1 MPSDTYSL
9 YIHIPFCRRRCS
21 YCDFNTSVGQGSL
34 IPAYFDALRREIRA
48 VSRSAPQRLPVDTI
62 YFGGGTPTVAPVK
75 EIATLLQYI
84 TECFDLASDA
94 EITIEANPGTVSA
107 STFMQLQRAGINR
120 ISFGMQTAH
129 PTELEMLERLH
140 SYPNV
145 LQAFIRARR
154 AGFDNLSLDLI
165 YGLPG
170 QTLERW
176 RQTIELALKF
186 QPVHLSLYA
195 LTLEPG
201 TPLHARVENGL
212 LPPPDDDLSADM
224 YEWACER
231 LSINRFLHYEISN
244 WALGKERI
252 CRHNMQYWRNHPYL
266 GLGAG
271 AHGFA
276 TGRRL
281 ANESDTLRY
290 IQRCHNPVSGSF
302 PLSPATAQ
310 KTIVSKTDE
319 MGETLMV
326 GLRLVQ
332 EGVSSRDFEKRFGQT
347 LDSVFGDRITRLCQ
361 LGLLEWSLPA
371 QHRRLRLTPR
381 GRLLGNQVFME
392 FI

>member
-1 MPSDTYSL
+1 M
-9 YIHIPFCRRRCS
+9 
-21 YCDFNTSVGQGSL
+21 
-34 IPAYFDALRREIRA
+34 PAYFDALRREIRA
-48 VSRSAPQRLPVDTI
+48 VSRSSPQRLPVDTI
-62 YFGGGTPTVAPVK
+62 YLGGGTPTVAPVR
-75 EIATLLQYI
+75 EITALLQHI
-84 TECFDLASDA
+84 GENFDLGPHA
-94 EITIEANPGTVSA
+94 EISIEANPGTVSA
-107 STFMQLQRAGINR
+107 QTFDQLRQAGVNR

-129 PTELEMLERLH
+129 PAELEMLERLH

-145 LQAFIRARR
+145 LQAFIRARS

-212 LPPPDDDLSADM
+212 LPAPDDDLSADM

-244 WALGKERI
+244 WALGKERV
-252 CRHNMQYWRNHPYL
+252 CRHNMQYWHNHPYL

-271 AHGFA
+271 AHGYAAGF
-276 TGRRL
+276 RL
-281 ANESDTLRY
+281 ANEVDTRRY
-290 IQRCHNPVSGSF
+290 IQLCHDPAPGPF
-302 PLSPATAQ
+302 PLSPATVQ
-310 KTIVSKTDE
+310 QTPVSTLDE

-332 EGVSSRDFEKRFGQT
+332 EGVSSRDFEKRFGQP
-347 LDSVFGDRITRLCQ
+347 LDSVFGETIARLCR

>member
-1 MPSDTYSL
+1 MPSNTYSL

-21 YCDFNTSVGQGSL
+21 YCDFNTSAGQGSL

-48 VSRSAPQRLPVDTI
+48 VSRSAPHRLPVDTI
-62 YFGGGTPTVAPVK
+62 YFGGGTPTVAPTR
-75 EIATLLQYI
+75 EISTVLQHI
-84 TECFDLASDA
+84 AENFDLAPDA
-94 EITIEANPGTVSA
+94 EISIEANPGTVNA
-107 STFMQLQRAGINR
+107 TAFYQLRQAGINR

-129 PTELEMLERLH
+129 PAELEMLGRLH

-186 QPVHLSLYA
+186 KPVHLSLYG
-195 LTLEPG
+195 LSLEPG
-201 TPLHARVENGL
+201 TPLHACVENGL

-224 YEWACER
+224 YEWACDR

-244 WALGKERI
+244 WALGEERI
-252 CRHNMQYWRNHPYL
+252 CRHNMQYWHNHPYL

-271 AHGFA
+271 AHGYA
-276 TGRRL
+276 GGLRL
-281 ANESDTLRY
+281 ANELDTRRY
-290 IQRCHNPVSGSF
+290 IQRCHNPAPRAF
-302 PLSPATAQ
+302 PLSPATVQ
-310 KTIVSKTDE
+310 QTPVSTPEE
-319 MGETLMV
+319 MGETMMV

-332 EGVSSRDFEKRFGQT
+332 EGVSSRSFKKRFGQPI
-347 LDSVFGDRITRLCQ
+347 DSVFGDTIQRLCQ
-361 LGLLEWSLPA
+361 QGLLEWSLPV